1 MAQPAH
7 PKRVLELGMGI
18 ISKMTQCHCGLKI
31 FCRPKVADTA
41 YEYIYQRMEDAR
53 RDVRIVTIQSG
64 EFNDPIACDLE
75 TVRLEDSSGTSS
87 ITQALSYVWGNPEI
101 RLPIKLGK
109 RSVSI
114 TVNLESALRHLRYE
128 DRPRRM
134 WIDALSI
141 NQADNI
147 EKGHQVALMRQI
159 YRGSAEVI
167 VWLGASNEGEL
178 AFEVLSELVANPDQ
192 HLDLDLAPHLDE
204 KLMDRSHIDTL
215 LGLGDNDVWRRMWI
229 VQECTM
235 AQKLEF
241 VWGSKS
247 IKGATLLE
255 ALGHIT
261 RHGRSCCSKL
271 IHSEEDHPLRP
282 FFISD
287 GNIKGRDFKDYRA
300 RFSASEIDL
309 LDAMG
314 TFRLQ
319 RAFDSRDK
327 IYGLLG
333 LAMGQYKD
341 FLEPDYTLPVEQVYE
356 AAAIQFVRRTA
367 KFEHFSHIVQDRGV
381 SIPSWIPDWRIPMD
395 HDNFD
400 AHWARTQ
407 DLDLYGASGST
418 RTVCNQS
425 VPGKLVVEGIVVDII
440 STIGSELKNLSLD
453 QINSTLDE
461 WQQIAEAAKRPGKAQ
476 SPLWR
481 VLMNDAV
488 REWDVSVN
496 GYRGKRLGG
505 RDYGIQVEEWR
516 ELVRQGTDP
525 RSTHFHLNNTLVN
538 CTLNRSL
545 VMSEKY
551 GYIGLGPALVS
562 VGDVIIILYGGNM
575 CYILRNTGRFYQ
587 LVGGKSFITIAIC
600 RRTL

>member
-7 PKRVLELGMGI
+7 PKRILELGMGV
-18 ISKMTQCHCGLKI
+18 ISKMTQCFYGLKL

-41 YEYIYQRMEDAR
+41 YDYVYPRMEDAR
-53 RDVRIVTIQSG
+53 RDVRIVTIQPG
-64 EFNDPIACDLE
+64 RFKDPIACDLD
-75 TVRLEDSSGTSS
+75 TVRLEDPSGTSS
-87 ITQALSYVWGNPEI
+87 ISQALSYVWGNPEI
-101 RLPIKLGK
+101 RLPIRLGE
-109 RSVSI
+109 RSVSV

-178 AFEVLSELVANPDQ
+178 AFEVLSELVANPDH
-192 HLDLDLAPHLDE
+192 HLDLALAPHLDE
-204 KLMDRSHIDTL
+204 RLMDRSHIDAL
-215 LGLGDNDVWRRMWI
+215 LKLGDNDIWRRMWI

-241 VWGSKS
+241 LWGTKS
-247 IKGATLLE
+247 MKGATLLE

-282 FFISD
+282 FFTSD

-300 RFSASEIDL
+300 RFSTTEIDL

-314 TFRLQ
+314 TYRLQ

-356 AAAIQFVRRTA
+356 AAAIQFIWRTA
-367 KFEHFSHIVQDRGV
+367 KLELLSHIVHDRGV
-381 SIPSWIPDWRIPMD
+381 SIPTWVPDWRIPMN
-395 HDNFD
+395 HDGFD

-407 DLDLYGASGST
+407 DLNLYGASGST
-418 RTVCNQS
+418 RTMCNQS
-425 VPGKLVVEGIVVDII
+425 APGNLVVEGIVVDTI
-440 STIGSELKNLSLD
+440 SNIGSELKNLSLE
-453 QINSTLDE
+453 QIDSTLNE
-461 WQQIAEAAKRPGKAQ
+461 WQQIAEAEKRPGKTQ
-476 SPLWR
+476 TPLWR
-481 VLMNDAV
+481 TLMNDAV
-488 REWDVSVN
+488 REWDASVN
-496 GYRGKRLGG
+496 RYRGKRLGG
-505 RDYGIQVEEWR
+505 RDYGPQVEEWR

-525 RSTHFHLNNTLVN
+525 RSTHFHLNNTLAN
-538 CTLNRSL
+538 CTLNRGLLISR
-545 VMSEKY
+545 EN
-551 GYIGLGPALVS
+551 GYIGLGPAQVS
-562 VGDVIIILYGGNM
+562 VGDLIVILNGGNM
-575 CYILRNTGRFYQ
+575 CYILRNVGLTYRII
-587 LVGGKSFITIAIC
+587 GGKP
-600 RRTL
+600 L